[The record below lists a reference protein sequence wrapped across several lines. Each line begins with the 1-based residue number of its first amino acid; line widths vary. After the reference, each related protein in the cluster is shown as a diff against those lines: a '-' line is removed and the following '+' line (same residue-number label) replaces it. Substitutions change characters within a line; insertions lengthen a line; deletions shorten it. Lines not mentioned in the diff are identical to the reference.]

1 MPVLDSNGCGRMH
14 RTCLRGKCILDGKAK
29 PSTSKITCWVDKQF
43 RVSSLHL
50 EPVVNNFRIVGMWKP
65 SLFTTC
71 ETWWSKVSSNTS
83 ISSAA
88 RGKRLRESFE
98 EGVVLAEPSRFGAG
112 HPSIAGSDRGDHLG
126 EKCCRA
132 AFTLWELETDLRS
145 VWEYIYTYV
154 YVIYI
159 YYTYIDNIFIVE
171 LETRHQVFWKCP
183 LGERVATRIPQQ
195 NEPRS
200 VCKSKGF
207 QMRFSKPFNYKP
219 YQFFSGTKTPV
230 SFFLGVFNEETN

>member
-1 MPVLDSNGCGRMH
+1 MVE
-14 RTCLRGKCILDGKAK
+14 LRRAQLPLHQLI
-29 PSTSKITCWVDKQF
+29 
-43 RVSSLHL
+43 RV
-50 EPVVNNFRIVGMWKP
+50 
-65 SLFTTC
+65 
-71 ETWWSKVSSNTS
+71 
-83 ISSAA
+83 
-88 RGKRLRESFE
+88 
-98 EGVVLAEPSRFGAG
+98 
-112 HPSIAGSDRGDHLG
+112 
-126 EKCCRA
+126 RA
-132 AFTLWELETDLRS
+132 ASQHQKRIE
-145 VWEYIYTYV
+145 VWEATRFFMYHNNYCKYIYIIIYIYV
-154 YVIYI
+154 CICHIYI